1 VIRSPRWPWHAATMA
16 SANVDLVRS
25 VYAAW
30 ERGDWS
36 HVEWADP
43 AIEYVMADEPGSQTG
58 TGVAAM
64 AHSWRQFL
72 SAWEGYRIEADQY
85 HQLDDERVLVLLRAF
100 GRGKA
105 SGVDLGT
112 MPMRRGANLFHISDH
127 KVTRL
132 VAYFDDRRALADLGL
147 APQ

>member
-1 VIRSPRWPWHAATMA
+1 
-16 SANVDLVRS
+16 
-25 VYAAW
+25 
-30 ERGDWS
+30 
-36 HVEWADP
+36 
-43 AIEYVMADEPGSQTG
+43 MADEPGSQTG

-112 MPMRRGANLFHISDH
+112 MPMRRGANLFHIRDH